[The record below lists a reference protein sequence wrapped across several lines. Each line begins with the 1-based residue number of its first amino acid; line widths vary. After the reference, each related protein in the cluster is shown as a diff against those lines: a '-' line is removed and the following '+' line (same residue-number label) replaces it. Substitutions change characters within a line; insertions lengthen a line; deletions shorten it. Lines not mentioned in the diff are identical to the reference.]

1 MKIDSENQRLL
12 QKDIILLKRK
22 LKHKGLLKMIN
33 LIIPAIKPQALRD
46 DFRYTPI
53 FGYGPRAHDYFL
65 GLFAPFLKEVTLIIT
80 VRKAILRAEGEP
92 DKVYVSFQWIYH
104 YEYSFGKGEGGRTV
118 QFDFIDGKEVTPN
131 PFPSD
136 PNPQNLSLWS

>member
-12 QKDIILLKRK
+12 QKDITLLERK

-53 FGYGPRAHDYFL
+53 LGYGQPHDYFL
-65 GLFAPFLKEVTLIIT
+65 GLFAPFLQEVALIIT
-80 VRKAILRAEGEP
+80 VRKAILRSEGEP

-104 YEYSFGKGEGGRTV
+104 YEYPFGKGEGGKTV
-118 QFDFIDGKEVTPN
+118 QFDFIDGKEVTPD